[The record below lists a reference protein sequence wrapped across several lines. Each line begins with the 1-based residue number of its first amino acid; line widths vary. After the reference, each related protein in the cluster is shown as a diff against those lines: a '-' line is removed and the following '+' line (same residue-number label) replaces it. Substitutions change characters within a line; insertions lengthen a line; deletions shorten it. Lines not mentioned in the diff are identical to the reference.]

1 MLSLRINVLWNN
13 FILLSMHLKNVLVL
27 FFLLILAIRISI
39 IILFRIIGI
48 RVILDRNMQGIATS
62 FLVLN
67 VNDIGFRLQLILQ
80 SLLAVDCI
88 QFTD

>member
-1 MLSLRINVLWNN
+1 MLSLRMNVLWNN
-13 FILLSMHLKNVLVL
+13 FILLRIHLRNILIL

-88 QFTD
+88 QFTA